1 MDIENNINNNKYAD
15 LNFLCTK
22 CYENL
27 SKGFYNKALSFANE
41 VLKLNPH
48 EIKIRRTAAICLTY
62 MFDFDNIFNYIS
74 PEDVNIL
81 HFIMQRKEEMNNKIT
96 IHPCYKN
103 IYSFM
108 KTLSYSGAYFP
119 KVTIE
124 YNSTNN
130 NRYVVAKDDI
140 KKGEIAL
147 YVPKHSL
154 IDLNTTASTYY
165 GNKIV
170 LLMAQGKLR
179 SPKHCLL
186 SSFLLHAQ
194 LNKDV
199 KYKYYFD
206 ILPNDFK
213 TFPVYYNERELS
225 LIQGT
230 SFLKMLI
237 SKKETLLDDYNTL
250 CNEFVS
256 DNYKEL
262 YTYDDFVKARMIV
275 GSRVFGVKINGK
287 KIEVL
292 APFAD
297 MLNHHT
303 KHQTT
308 WFYNDK
314 TQAFMIQ
321 AIDDIKKG
329 SELYDSYGNKTNSRF
344 LLNYGFV
351 IEDNTQ
357 KEVEIEVDYAEH
369 EVPLFKKKKLWMD
382 GTFKRKFVL
391 NDKSDSNGV
400 VDLFSYLRFI
410 VFDNENEV
418 KRLYTQISKGMDFIL
433 SEDIQTYIPVFYMVK
448 PFLIENEV
456 MMLKELKRI
465 CECALTMY
473 PTTLN
478 EDYEMLRSKEGNM
491 SVNERN
497 CVVIRRDEKEV
508 LVFMIEFA
516 EECKRI
522 IEGVKCQQELKD
534 MLKKKEIKE
543 QYHGYIKSIMELFD
557 IKSDDDNNEHKNS

>member
-1 MDIENNINNNKYAD
+1 
-15 LNFLCTK
+15 
-22 CYENL
+22 
-27 SKGFYNKALSFANE
+27 
-41 VLKLNPH
+41 
-48 EIKIRRTAAICLTY
+48 
-62 MFDFDNIFNYIS
+62 
-74 PEDVNIL
+74 
-81 HFIMQRKEEMNNKIT
+81 MQRKEEMNNKIT

-103 IYSFM
+103 IYAFM
-108 KTLSYSGAYFP
+108 RTLSYSGAYFP

-124 YNSTNN
+124 YDITNN

-154 IDLNTTASTYY
+154 IDLNTAASTYY

-225 LIQGT
+225 LINGT

-262 YTYDDFVKARMIV
+262 YTYDAFVKARMIV

-357 KEVEIEVDYAEH
+357 KEVEIEIDYAEH

-382 GTFKRKFVL
+382 GTFKRKFML

-433 SEDIQTYIPVFYMVK
+433 SEDIQTYIPVFYMVR

-465 CECALTMY
+465 CEYALTMY

-491 SVNERN
+491 TVNERN

-543 QYHGYIKSIMELFD
+543 EYHGYIKSIMELFKGD
-557 IKSDDDNNEHKNS
+557 NDDDNEHNNN